1 MDRWFEAAYRRAPER
16 HLARARAS
24 VLVLLAVLVGILV
37 AVALPYVNPTR
48 TEWIRTFVAAEAL
61 AIIGGLFV
69 LNPAWKG
76 LHHDVEVWLAGDR
89 SHEATLRAWRRAKGM
104 TFEGV
109 KIAYIRFGPFAF
121 VGGLVYALVEF
132 DLSRSDAVAVFIGL
146 VAAGVLAT
154 TAGWPLVE
162 AYLRPLRRDLAQH
175 VGATD
180 ATATVV
186 VSLPRRVAAFMAVMS
201 LLTGI
206 VALLV
211 STFGTRSLDG
221 VVGPLVAVVVVGLA
235 VGWLFGTI
243 LTRSLLAPLEDLVQ
257 ATKQVASGDLGAR
270 ALVMGDDEIGTLGSE
285 FNKMLGVLDAAAA
298 EVRAS
303 RARIVAA
310 SDAERRRVER
320 NIHDGAQQQ
329 LTALALHL
337 ELLRRD
343 LADPAAV
350 SAGLEA
356 AIERLRESL
365 EQLREL
371 AQGLH
376 PSILTTDGLAP
387 ALQQLAARS
396 PVPVRIRASTERFEE
411 AAEATAWFV
420 ASEALANMAKYAH
433 ATEATVELVRSDGH
447 VILEV
452 SDDGV
457 GGASPEAGS
466 GLAGLVDRVEAVGGR
481 LVVDSPA
488 GRGTTIRAELP
499 TSLELR

>member
-1 MDRWFEAAYRRAPER
+1 MAAWIDRWFEAAYRRAPER
-16 HLARARAS
+16 HLARARRS
-24 VLVLLAVLVGILV
+24 VLVLLAALVGVLV
-37 AVALPYVNPTR
+37 AVALPYVDPTP
-48 TEWIRTFVAAEAL
+48 TEWVRTLIAAEAL
-61 AIIGGLFV
+61 AIIGGALV
-69 LNPAWKG
+69 LNPAWKS

-109 KIAYIRFGPFAF
+109 KVAYVRFGPFAF
-121 VGGLVYALVEF
+121 LGGLAYALAEF
-132 DLSRSDAVAVFIGL
+132 ELSRTDVVAVFIGL

-211 STFGTRSLDG
+211 STFGSRSLDG

-243 LTRSLLAPLEDLVQ
+243 LTRSLLAPLEDLVA
-257 ATKQVASGDLGAR
+257 ATRQVASGDLGAR
-270 ALVMGDDEIGTLGSE
+270 ALVMGDDEIGALGSE
-285 FNKMLGVLDAAAA
+285 FNKMLGVLDAAAT

-329 LTALALHL
+329 LTALALQL

-343 LADPAAV
+343 L
-350 SAGLEA
+350 SEA

-396 PVPVRIRASTERFEE
+396 PVPIRVRAADQRFDE

-420 ASEALANMAKYAH
+420 ASEALANMAKYAG
-433 ATEATVELVRSDGH
+433 ASEATVALERSDGH

-452 SDDGV
+452 TDDGV
-457 GGASPEAGS
+457 GGASPELGS

-481 LVVDSPA
+481 LVVDSPV
-488 GRGTTIRAELP
+488 GGGTTIRAELP
-499 TSLELR
+499 ISLELR